1 MTRSLQVRDG
11 MVTDFLRLAPGDP
24 IRQAVAA
31 LVKSGSHAAPV
42 VEADGALCGILTE
55 KDCFRSV
62 LHASYYQEWRG
73 TVSEHLSPDVVTI
86 ESAEDMVRAAET
98 FLSLPHRVLPVLEG
112 GKLMGM
118 LERSTVMAALLQR
131 S

>member
-1 MTRSLQVRDG
+1 MTAPLQIREG
-11 MVTDFLRLAPGDP
+11 METDILRLSPTDP

-31 LVKSGSHAAPV
+31 LVESGAHAAPV
-42 VEADGALCGILTE
+42 VEADGGLCGILTE

-73 TVSEHLSPDVVTI
+73 TVAEHLSPDVVSI
-86 ESAEDMVRAAET
+86 EASEDMVHAAEM
-98 FLSLPHRVLPVLEG
+98 FLSLPHRVLPVLDD
-112 GKLMGM
+112 GKLVGM
-118 LERSTVMAALLQR
+118 LDRGAVMAALLRQ

>member
-1 MTRSLQVRDG
+1 MTAPLQIRDG
-11 MVTDFLRLAPGDP
+11 MATDIPRLTPATP

-31 LVKSGSHAAPV
+31 LVESGAHAAPV
-42 VEADGALCGILTE
+42 VETDGTLCGILTE

-73 TVSEHLSPDVVTI
+73 TVAEHMTADVVTI
-86 ESAEDMVRAAET
+86 EASEDMVNAAEM
-98 FLSLPHRVLPVLEG
+98 FLSLPHRILPVLEA
-112 GKLMGM
+112 GKLVGM
-118 LERSTVMAALLQR
+118 LERGAVMAALLRR

>member
-1 MTRSLQVRDG
+1 MTANLQVRDG
-11 MVTDFLRLAPGDP
+11 MAADILRLSPGDP

-31 LVKSGSHAAPV
+31 LVETGAHAAPV

-73 TVSEHLSPDVVTI
+73 TVAEHLSPDVVSI
-86 ESAEDMVRAAET
+86 EASEDMVHAAEM
-98 FLSLPHRVLPVLEG
+98 FLSLPHRVLPVLDD
-112 GKLMGM
+112 GKLVGM
-118 LERSTVMAALLQR
+118 LERGAVMAALLRQG
-131 S
+131 

>member
-1 MTRSLQVRDG
+1 MTETLQIRDG
-11 MVTDFLRLAPGDP
+11 MATDVPHLTPGTP

-31 LVKSGSHAAPV
+31 LVESGAHAAPV

-62 LHASYYQEWRG
+62 LYASYYQEWRG
-73 TVSEHLSPDVVTI
+73 TVAEHMTSEVVSI
-86 ESAEDMVRAAET
+86 EATEDMVNAAEM
-98 FLSLPHRVLPVLEG
+98 FLSLPHRVLPVLEE
-112 GKLMGM
+112 GKLVGM
-118 LERSTVMAALLQR
+118 LERGAVMAALLRQ

>member
-1 MTRSLQVRDG
+1 MTVTLHIRDG
-11 MVTDFLRLAPGDP
+11 MATDTPRLSPGDP

-31 LVKSGSHAAPV
+31 LVESGAHAAPV
-42 VEADGALCGILTE
+42 VQAGGALCGILTE

-73 TVSEHLSPDVVTI
+73 TVAEHMTTEVVSI
-86 ESAEDMVRAAET
+86 EASEDMVIAAEM
-98 FLSLPHRVLPVLEG
+98 FLSLPHRVLPVLDD
-112 GKLMGM
+112 GKLVGM
-118 LERSTVMAALLQR
+118 LERGAVMAALLRQ

>member
-1 MTRSLQVRDG
+1 MTAALQVRNG
-11 MVTDFLRLAPGDP
+11 MTTDILRLTPADP

-31 LVKSGSHAAPV
+31 LVDSRAHAAPV

-73 TVSEHLSPDVVTI
+73 TVADHMTPGAVTI
-86 ESAEDMVRAAET
+86 EASEDMVHAAEM
-98 FLSLPHRVLPVLEG
+98 FLSLPHRVLPVLDD
-112 GKLMGM
+112 GKLVGM
-118 LERSTVMAALLQR
+118 LERGTVMAALLRQ

>member
-1 MTRSLQVRDG
+1 MTEALKVRAG
-11 MVTDFLRLAPGDP
+11 METDIVRLSPGDP

-31 LVKSGSHAAPV
+31 LVASGASAAPV

-73 TVSEHLSPDVVTI
+73 TVSEHLSRNVVTI
-86 ESAEDMVRAAET
+86 EASEDMVRAAEV
-98 FLSLPHRVLPVLEG
+98 FLSLPHRVLPVLED
-112 GKLMGM
+112 GKLAGM
-118 LERSTVMAALLQR
+118 LNRSAVMAALLR
-131 S
+131 ES

>member
-1 MTRSLQVRDG
+1 MTASLRIRDA
-11 MVTDFLRLAPGDP
+11 MVTDILRLSPADP

-31 LVKSGSHAAPV
+31 LVDSGAHAAPV

-73 TVSEHLSPDVVTI
+73 TVAEHLSPEAVTI
-86 ESAEDMVRAAET
+86 EASEDLVHAAEM
-98 FLSLPHRVLPVLEG
+98 FLSLPHRVLPVLDG
-112 GKLMGM
+112 GKLVGM
-118 LERSTVMAALLQR
+118 LERGAVMAALLR
-131 S
+131 ES

>member
-1 MTRSLQVRDG
+1 MTATLLVRDG
-11 MVTDFLRLAPGDP
+11 MATDIPRLSAGTP

-31 LVKSGSHAAPV
+31 LVENGAHAAPV

-73 TVSEHLSPDVVTI
+73 TVAEHMTADVVSI
-86 ESAEDMVRAAET
+86 AASEDMVNAAEM
-98 FLSLPHRVLPVLEG
+98 FLALPHRVLPVLDE
-112 GKLMGM
+112 GKLAGM
-118 LERSTVMAALLQR
+118 LDRGAVMAALLRR